1 MKESVPPRPELR
13 LETTEEADAHIGST
27 SPHLSREERVRDRQV
42 ARAKEAESSRVA
54 RDAPILAQFPQNLDI
69 EQQAIVAGTWSPA
82 GSFFGRLLA
91 SRGNNIADPVASRAF
106 SEYRGL
112 LDFNDASQREREFEK
127 NVQAELTL
135 AQKGQWNKSDS
146 RIHILHIADKG
157 GDKDYVTKLE
167 QALATLAKTNSD
179 AIGRRLATIERAIKG
194 IEN

>member
-91 SRGNNIADPVASRAF
+91 SRGNNIADPVSRQA
-106 SEYRGL
+106 RAIHINL
-112 LDFNDASQREREFEK
+112 LNLNDASQREREFE
-127 NVQAELTL
+127 NLMQTELTL
-135 AQKGQWNKSDS
+135 AQKGKWDRRDS
-146 RIHILHIADKG
+146 RIHILHITDKG
-157 GDKDYVTKLE
+157 GDKDYVAKLD
-167 QALATLAKTNSD
+167 QALASLAKTNSD
-179 AIGRRLATIERAIKG
+179 AIERKLTAVERTRRK